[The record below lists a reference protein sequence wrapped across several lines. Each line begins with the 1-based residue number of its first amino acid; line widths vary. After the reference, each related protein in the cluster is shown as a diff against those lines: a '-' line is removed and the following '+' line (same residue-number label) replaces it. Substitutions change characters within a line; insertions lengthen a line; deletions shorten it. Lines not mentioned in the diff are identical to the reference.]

1 MALDPS
7 ADALRSYGNT
17 ASAMGKDL
25 LLFVDAVAN
34 ATTGRFMNLKSFG
47 INAEV
52 QGDKVAFTFNKV
64 KTTVRKNATEIE
76 AYLRNI
82 GKTQFAGAMIA
93 QMDILE
99 GIFSNIKDNL
109 SHIAREIGHG
119 GFTQAIHDV
128 GLVLEMQQ
136 PVLMMQ
142 RMLLVRH

>member
-1 MALDPS
+1 MIEDFASKTPFSVEQLTEAFIKLKALGLDPS

-64 KTTVRKNATEIE
+64 TTVVKKNVTAIE
-76 AYLRNI
+76 GYLRSI
-82 GKTQFAGAMIA
+82 GKTQFAGANGRTNGYFRWDF
-93 QMDILE
+93 Q
-99 GIFSNIKDNL
+99 
-109 SHIAREIGHG
+109 
-119 GFTQAIHDV
+119 
-128 GLVLEMQQ
+128 
-136 PVLMMQ
+136 
-142 RMLLVRH
+142 